1 MKETTTLVC
10 FKNAQISNGDSLVI
24 SDFDFS
30 ISEGEFVYLTG
41 RVGTGK
47 TSIVRSIIGEN
58 PITGDEATVM
68 NYNLLK
74 LKNRQIPYLRR
85 EIGVVFQDFQLL
97 FDRTIEENLRF
108 VLEATGWKSKSAIN
122 KRINEVLEMV
132 GLKSKAHKMPHHLS
146 GGEQQRIAIARAL
159 LNEPSLIIADE
170 PTGNLDNETTNTIM
184 DILVKINKEQGAAII
199 IVTHNQQL
207 LEQYP
212 GRVFVCKEN
221 ECKEIRA

>member
-1 MKETTTLVC
+1 MKDTTTLVC

-97 FDRTIEENLRF
+97 FDRTIEENLKF

>member
-1 MKETTTLVC
+1 MKDTTTLVC

-30 ISEGEFVYLTG
+30 ISDGEFVYLTG

>member
-1 MKETTTLVC
+1 MKDTTTLVC

-221 ECKEIRA
+221 ECKEIKA

>member
-159 LNEPSLIIADE
+159 LNEPRLIIADE

>member
-108 VLEATGWKSKSAIN
+108 VLEATGWKSKNAIN

>member
-10 FKNAQISNGDSLVI
+10 FKNAQISNGDTLVI

>member
-74 LKNRQIPYLRR
+74 LKKRQIPYLRR

-122 KRINEVLEMV
+122 KRIYEVLEMV

>member
-159 LNEPSLIIADE
+159 LNEPSLIIADQ
-170 PTGNLDNETTNTIM
+170 PTANLDNQTTNTIM

>member
-184 DILVKINKEQGAAII
+184 DIIVKINKEQGAAII

>member
-10 FKNAQISNGDSLVI
+10 FKNTQISNGDSLVI

>member
-1 MKETTTLVC
+1 MKDTTTLVC

-170 PTGNLDNETTNTIM
+170 PTGNLDNETTSTIM

>member
-1 MKETTTLVC
+1 MKDTTTLVC

>member
-1 MKETTTLVC
+1 MKDTTTLVC

-97 FDRTIEENLRF
+97 FDRTIEENLKF
-108 VLEATGWKSKSAIN
+108 VLEATGWKSKSAIS

>member
-1 MKETTTLVC
+1 M
-10 FKNAQISNGDSLVI
+10 
-24 SDFDFS
+24 
-30 ISEGEFVYLTG
+30 
-41 RVGTGK
+41 
-47 TSIVRSIIGEN
+47 
-58 PITGDEATVM
+58 
-68 NYNLLK
+68 
-74 LKNRQIPYLRR
+74 
-85 EIGVVFQDFQLL
+85 
-97 FDRTIEENLRF
+97 
-108 VLEATGWKSKSAIN
+108 EATGWKSKSAIN

>member
-1 MKETTTLVC
+1 MKDTTTLVC

-97 FDRTIEENLRF
+97 FDRTIEDNLRF